1 MDVDVNDGSILNLDL
16 GSWLIQWCLLVLS
29 LLSGTASPSSTSGPL
44 PGPCLLSPGTG
55 PPSLSLLPPQLSPSH
70 LGHLC
75 SCYGS
80 CPQSPVRTL
89 ADGNKFL
96 LHLSLK
102 PLPASLSQQKL
113 IFPLDTVPATFSNR
127 GFPSSIPSGLE
138 CGEAEEC
145 GCLHFPP
152 NCAHL
157 GILWPS
163 QSFYSYLKN
172 SY

>member
-1 MDVDVNDGSILNLDL
+1 MR
-16 GSWLIQWCLLVLS
+16 CLS

>member
-1 MDVDVNDGSILNLDL
+1 MDVDVNDRSILNLDL
-16 GSWLIQWCLLVLS
+16 GSWLIQWWLLVLS
-29 LLSGTASPSSTSGPL
+29 LLAGTASPPSTSGPL

-55 PPSLSLLPPQLSPSH
+55 LPSLLPPQLSPSH

-75 SCYGS
+75 SRYGS

-102 PLPASLSQQKL
+102 PSSCLLITTEAYLS
-113 IFPLDTVPATFSNR
+113 PDTVPATFSNR
-127 GFPSSIPSGLE
+127 GFPSPIPSGLE